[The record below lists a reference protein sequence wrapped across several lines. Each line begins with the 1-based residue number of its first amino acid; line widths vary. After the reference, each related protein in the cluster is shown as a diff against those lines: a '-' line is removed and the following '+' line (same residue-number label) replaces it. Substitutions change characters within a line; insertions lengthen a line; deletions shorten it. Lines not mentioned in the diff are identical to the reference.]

1 MSFRSCEQCHQTC
14 LPWYAPAMSYYNKVV
29 EMYCL
34 SHCSQEFANCRT
46 SVSTA
51 KANMHQLPSCLLHNW
66 SGGAIT
72 ILMYT
77 SSCHHSVCYQGFEL
91 YTRSTFSSPL
101 ALTGLGARL
110 ASNCLHDIIIII
122 CDAVLRIMSLIL
134 SSHAW
139 LILMLWYINSSQL
152 VTLGLLLCNAH
163 IKQHYTMLSV

>member
-1 MSFRSCEQCHQTC
+1 MPRRGDLLVCNVQNHGITASSII
-14 LPWYAPAMSYYNKVV
+14 
-29 EMYCL
+29 
-34 SHCSQEFANCRT
+34 RT
-46 SVSTA
+46 WASVSTA
-51 KANMHQLPSCLLHNW
+51 KANMYQLPSPCLLHKW

-72 ILMYT
+72 TFMYVL
-77 SSCHHSVCYQGFEL
+77 SCHHSVCYQGFEL

-101 ALTGLGARL
+101 ALTGLGTRL
-110 ASNCLHDIIIII
+110 ASNCLYDITII
-122 CDAVLRIMSLIL
+122 CNAVLRIMSLIL